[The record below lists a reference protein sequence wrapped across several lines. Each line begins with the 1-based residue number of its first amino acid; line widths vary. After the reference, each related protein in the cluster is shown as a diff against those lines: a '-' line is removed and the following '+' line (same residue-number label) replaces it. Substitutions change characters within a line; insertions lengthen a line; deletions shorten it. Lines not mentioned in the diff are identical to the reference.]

1 MIASLMSRL
10 VGTWELVRWTARVG
24 ERTQLPFGGNP
35 AGLLVYTVH
44 GTMSATLMRR
54 DRSPISATTLAGATA
69 RERAG
74 AAAGYLSYG
83 GTYTVEGRR
92 VRHHVQ
98 VSLLPNWV
106 GRDQVRNI
114 RWVGEDLE
122 LASDPETGRSGL
134 EIVNRLLW
142 SRVRP

>member
-1 MIASLMSRL
+1 MSRL
-10 VGTWELVRWTARVG
+10 VGTWELVSWTARVG
-24 ERTQLPFGGNP
+24 ERTQFPFGGDVI
-35 AGLLVYTVH
+35 GLLIYTVH
-44 GTMSATLMRR
+44 GSMSASLMRGNR
-54 DRSPISATTLAGATA
+54 PPVSSGTLAGATA

-74 AAAGYLSYG
+74 AAAGYLSYA

-92 VRHHVQ
+92 VTHHVQ

-122 LASDPETGRSGL
+122 LSSDPETGRSGL
-134 EIVNRLLW
+134 EIVNHLLW
-142 SRVRP
+142 HRVSP